1 MIQIIAVMLLGIL
14 VGYVFRKKSFTQYSE
29 RTISLTI
36 ITMLFILGLS
46 VGANKTIVENLYT
59 YGSQAAVIAF
69 LGLGGS
75 ILVSWLVY
83 NMFFEK
89 GGDK

>member
-1 MIQIIAVMLLGIL
+1 MLLGVL
-14 VGYVFRKKSFTQYSE
+14 VGYVFRKSSMTHHSE

-46 VGANKTIVENLYT
+46 VGANKAIIDNIYS
-59 YGSQAAVIAF
+59 YGSQAAVIAL
-69 LGLGGS
+69 LGMCGS
-75 ILVSWLVY
+75 VLVSWLVY